1 MPTNRSHAADVVH
14 DFGEFAQ
21 HAAEEGMHQLEH
33 AGELASDAARSVRS
47 AAVHAV
53 ERGEV
58 IASDVEDFI
67 IHRPLLSVAIATGL
81 GILIGALA
89 RPVRYTKTVA
99 RPVRRR
105 ARR

>member
-1 MPTNRSHAADVVH
+1 MPTNKHHAADVVH
-14 DFGEFAQ
+14 DFGEFAR

-67 IHRPLLSVAIATGL
+67 VHRPLLAVAIATGL
-81 GILIGALA
+81 GILIGALV
-89 RPVRYTKTVA
+89 RPVRYTRTPA

-105 ARR
+105 PRR